1 MYVYSDRRK
10 RNRIRWH
17 SFQKSHRPVFGSQNV
32 HITNLSVCQLMVLQ
46 KLSLCKLT
54 GLIEKYSQNRS
65 GWSWTVPRFM
75 KRHKIPD
82 YRERNVFGIPLLV
95 TLQRTG
101 QPLPQSIL
109 YAMRYL
115 RKTAVDAIGIFRKA
129 GVRSRIQKLK
139 NDVEANPGIKTY

>member
-1 MYVYSDRRK
+1 
-10 RNRIRWH
+10 
-17 SFQKSHRPVFGSQNV
+17 
-32 HITNLSVCQLMVLQ
+32 MVLQ

-75 KRHKIPD
+75 KRNKIPD

-139 NDVEANPGIKTY
+139 NDVEANPGTITSMNRLIVGEIMI